1 MSILRVYLVYCRLF
15 PINNC
20 TSNMDNIKTIEK
32 VKKLD
37 SEEREFYMV
46 ASTLLKFT
54 DSVTNKQ
61 SQVDDELTQS
71 LRKQLQKRLK

>member
-1 MSILRVYLVYCRLF
+1 
-15 PINNC
+15 
-20 TSNMDNIKTIEK
+20 MDSIKTIEK